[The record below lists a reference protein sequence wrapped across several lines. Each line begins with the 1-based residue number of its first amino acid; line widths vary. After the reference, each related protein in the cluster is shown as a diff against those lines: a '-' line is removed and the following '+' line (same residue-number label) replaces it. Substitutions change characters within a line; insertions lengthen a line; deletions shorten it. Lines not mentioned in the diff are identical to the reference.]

1 MNLLAPI
8 LFALTLASQSA
19 PAVTDVAEF
28 TRLEL
33 QWMDALAAKDEATL
47 QALVAPEF
55 RIIGAGSTAEDLT
68 NDRASWLRV
77 GLSRPFPRH
86 EVSNVKV
93 TRLADVAIVQCVL
106 SVTYPP
112 RSLTPEGGRLDFLTT
127 DVWAKRDGRW
137 QVVSRHSSLPRP
149 PVAR

>member
-1 MNLLAPI
+1 MNLLTVVA
-8 LFALTLASQSA
+8 FALTLALQAA
-19 PAVTDVAEF
+19 PAVTDVSEF

-47 QALVAPEF
+47 QALVGPEF
-55 RIIGAGSTAEDLT
+55 RIIGAGSTVEELT
-68 NDRASWLRV
+68 ADRASWMRV
-77 GLSRPFPRH
+77 GLARPFPRH
-86 EVSNVKV
+86 EVNQVKV
-93 TRLADVAIVQCVL
+93 TRLADVAIVQFVL
-106 SVTYPP
+106 SGTYPP

-127 DVWAKRDGRW
+127 DVWAKRDGKW

>member
-1 MNLLAPI
+1 MNLVVSIAV
-8 LFALTLASQSA
+8 ALTLALQSA
-19 PAVTDVAEF
+19 PAASDVSEF

-55 RIIGAGSTAEDLT
+55 RIIGAGSTVDELT
-68 NDRASWLRV
+68 ADRASWLRV
-77 GLSRPFPRH
+77 GLARPFPRH
-86 EVSNVKV
+86 EVSHVKV
-93 TRLADVAIVQCVL
+93 TRLADVAIVQFVL
-106 SVTYPP
+106 SGTYPP

-127 DVWAKRDGRW
+127 DVWARRDGRW

-149 PVAR
+149 PVPR